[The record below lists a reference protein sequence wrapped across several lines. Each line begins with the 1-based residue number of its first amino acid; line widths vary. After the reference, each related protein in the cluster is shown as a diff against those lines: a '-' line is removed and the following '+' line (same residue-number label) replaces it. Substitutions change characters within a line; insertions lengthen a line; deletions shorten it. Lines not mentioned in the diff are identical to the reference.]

1 MDTSQFDSGL
11 RHRLILA
18 GLKELED
25 HGVKDFS
32 LRRVAINA
40 EVSCAAPYRHFKD
53 KEQLIAGIIDY
64 VKDGWQLLAKQI
76 EQVFN
81 QNNRQLIIEL
91 CLSFV
96 KFWIAN
102 GYFRSVLSLN
112 EGNNDKN
119 HNLLMKDFDTPIE
132 NAVNQYLTKKNNTS
146 SDDTSLSFNVLSAT
160 YGTLMLINKQAYT
173 SEQALKLLKQQL
185 NKLI

>member
-91 CLSFV
+91 CL
-96 KFWIAN
+96 
-102 GYFRSVLSLN
+102 YR
-112 EGNNDKN
+112 
-119 HNLLMKDFDTPIE
+119 HHR
-132 NAVNQYLTKKNNTS
+132 
-146 SDDTSLSFNVLSAT
+146 
-160 YGTLMLINKQAYT
+160 
-173 SEQALKLLKQQL
+173 
-185 NKLI
+185 